1 MPSRED
7 LLLALVDAHAANR
20 TKLEERV
27 AATLVALWGRFDGW
41 YVPHLVAEAAAQAA
55 DLVGAGQVGVAGI
68 TDDYL
73 ARTTTLIRHEPV
85 SPIGVNPSMRSTLR
99 AGVTGPEVYE
109 RVAQEFRWQFFRGV
123 DVDEA
128 RQVATVRAREMSA
141 QDLGLAF
148 QRQTADFT
156 QKRRVALFRRVTRH
170 EGTCG
175 LCVAASHHVYTRGDL
190 LPIHARCRCSVIA
203 ADGDLGG
210 GSVTSDETWA
220 KLQGT
225 ALSLSARDL
234 KDVRYVV
241 DDHGELGP
249 VLRNANQ
256 RISRVRDGRVR
267 LKGPQDPEAKMLDP
281 AHGIS
286 TMTAEQI
293 DRAIGISEKS
303 LTYARTR
310 GLDRQVRWHTARMG
324 LLTGRRAE
332 LASV

>member
-1 MPSRED
+1 MPDRD
-7 LLLALVDAHAANR
+7 AVLLALVDAHAGGR
-20 TKLEERV
+20 VKIEERV
-27 AATLVALWGRFDGW
+27 AAALVALWGRFDGW
-41 YVPHLVAEAAAQAA
+41 YVPRLVAEAAEQAA
-55 DLVGAGQVGVAGI
+55 DLVGAGQAGVAGI

-73 ARTTTLIRHEPV
+73 ARTSTLIRNEPV
-85 SPIGVNPSMRSTLR
+85 SPVGVNPAMRSTLR

-156 QKRRVALFRRVTRH
+156 RRRGVTRFRRVTRH

-175 LCVAASHHVYTRGDL
+175 LCVAASHHTYTRGDL
-190 LPIHARCRCSVIA
+190 LPIHARCRCTIIEDRHA
-203 ADGDLGG
+203 PDG
-210 GSVTSDETWA
+210 GSVTSDEMWA
-220 KLQGT
+220 KLRGT
-225 ALSLSARDL
+225 ARSLGAADL

-249 VLRNANQ
+249 VLRNATQ

-267 LKGPQDPEAKMLDP
+267 TKGPQNPEAKMLDP

-293 DRAIGISEKS
+293 DRSIGISGKS
-303 LTYARTR
+303 LAYARAH
-310 GLDRQVRWHTARMG
+310 GLDRQVRWHTTRLD
-324 LLTGRRAE
+324 LLTARRRE
-332 LASV
+332 LAAA